1 MASAGAY
8 AVIVSTSFVWGIAG
22 IIGLWIVSGVPF
34 QLAMLAVA
42 IVLRGENWRQCSIN
56 YGCPWDRLAFF

>member
-42 IVLRGENWRQCSIN
+42 IVLRGEN
-56 YGCPWDRLAFF
+56 